1 MLFTIFV
8 LFAVCWLLFRTIGLA
23 LHLTWC
29 AAKVAAVVLFAL
41 ALPALVICLVVAG
54 GVLLIIPL
62 ALAGAAF
69 AVLKACA

>member
-1 MLFTIFV
+1 MLLTIFV

-41 ALPALVICLVVAG
+41 ALPALIFCLLVAG
-54 GVLLIIPL
+54 GALLIIPL

-69 AVLKACA
+69 ALLKSCV